1 MKFHEGG
8 KKIERVINVY
18 MNVWVISHPR
28 RSARGNV
35 VLHSWVYPIDSL
47 GYYQKRN
54 RRRGKIE
61 PPTENLDDVMAKSPN
76 RSHGRFGTLT
86 IWVHYQ
92 ALCYGRQALTSSSDS
107 WFCLIVFF
115 FFFFYSEWTCMH
127 GNETSVIHK
136 VLVNVSS
143 EHAYLILCLCIL
155 GTVNIVLGSLP
166 LPLFFFSLL
175 AAVLFFP
182 SLSLSLC
189 RLYDSPCCG
198 SHGVLCLF
206 MLLLFLFCFY
216 VGIYFA
222 FFL

>member
-1 MKFHEGG
+1 MAGNITTLLFILHYFWQKDATFGEHGQWSLVDKIMEFHEGG

-92 ALCYGRQALTSSSDS
+92 ALCYCRQALTSSSDS
-107 WFCLIVFF
+107 WLCLIVFF
-115 FFFFYSEWTCMH
+115 
-127 GNETSVIHK
+127 
-136 VLVNVSS
+136 
-143 EHAYLILCLCIL
+143 
-155 GTVNIVLGSLP
+155 
-166 LPLFFFSLL
+166 LFFFTVNELVCMEMKHL
-175 AAVLFFP
+175 
-182 SLSLSLC
+182 
-189 RLYDSPCCG
+189 
-198 SHGVLCLF
+198 
-206 MLLLFLFCFY
+206 
-216 VGIYFA
+216 
-222 FFL
+222 